1 MVGLGAELGEV
12 AADIAV
18 VIPAADAH
26 LYEADAGFAELTGE
40 EAGTAELVGVLA
52 AHAVEVEGRLGF
64 LGEVDDLRGG
74 RLHAEGQFHALDH
87 AFHAFIADDIALQ
100 LAIHPL
106 DEVEALALDGIAF
119 GDVTKVFDRQ
129 ALGARRYGQAGALV
143 SGREERIVVGP
154 DALGV
159 DGDEAGEIL
168 VLGAEAVTDPGAH
181 RRADF
186 GEGARVEL
194 LGSAG
199 VLRIIRVH
207 PAEEADVVR
216 DGREVRE

>member
-1 MVGLGAELGEV
+1 M
-12 AADIAV
+12 
-18 VIPAADAH
+18 
-26 LYEADAGFAELTGE
+26 
-40 EAGTAELVGVLA
+40 
-52 AHAVEVEGRLGF
+52 
-64 LGEVDDLRGG
+64 
-74 RLHAEGQFHALDH
+74 
-87 AFHAFIADDIALQ
+87 
-100 LAIHPL
+100 AIHPL

-194 LGSAG
+194 LGRPG